1 MNNEI
6 FKLFGTIGVDTSQ
19 ADKAID
25 NTVDNAEKEV
35 EKIPG
40 FFKKAAQII
49 GTVFVVDKLIDFGKA
64 SVDAA
69 AEAMAIQAQ
78 FEQVFGNTQ
87 GLAKSTLDQM
97 AKDFGMLPN
106 RLKGPL
112 TTTTSMFK
120 GLGLD
125 TEDAMAQ
132 AGIAVT
138 LAADAAAFF
147 DRSYEDANRA
157 LNSFIKGNYAGGE
170 SIGLFANETQ
180 LATWASQNLGIEWSK
195 LGEADKQ
202 MARLQFATAMQ
213 ESAGATGQASRES
226 EAYQN
231 QVGNLKQAWNDFK
244 VVVGTPMMDT
254 VIQGLMT
261 AVEWIQKASAGL
273 QDFINWANENET
285 AMILM
290 GVALGTIVTLLTA
303 YQIQQHGATIAAT
316 AWKFISGIA
325 ATTTTALGTA
335 FAFLTSPIGLII
347 LAIGAAIAIGVLL
360 WKNWDTIKEK
370 VGQLWTNN
378 KEKFKQIGDAI
389 MAPVEKAKNFVKDMI
404 DKIKGFFNFKWSLP
418 KLKLPKVK
426 IDGEFSLLPPKVP
439 KFSIDWFAKGGIMT
453 GPTIFGMNGGNLMGG
468 GEAGREAVLP
478 LNRDTL
484 GSIGEGIVNAS
495 DMNNPGFLEK
505 LDAIIDLLVELLTV
519 NPQYQVLLDSG
530 ALVGELTPLIDERM
544 GRRAERKMRG
554 G

>member
-78 FEQVFGNTQ
+78 FEQVFGATQ

-147 DRSYEDANRA
+147 DKSYEDANSA
-157 LNSFIKGNYAGGE
+157 LNSFIKGNYEGGE

-202 MARLQFATAMQ
+202 MTRLQFATAMQ

-231 QVGNLKQAWNDFK
+231 QVGNLQQAWKDFK
-244 VVVGTPMMDT
+244 VVVGTPMMDV
-254 VIQGLMT
+254 VIQGLMA

-370 VGQLWTNN
+370 VGQLWTNI

-404 DKIKGFFNFKWSLP
+404 DKIKGFFNFKWELP
-418 KLKLPKVK
+418 KLKLPRVK
-426 IDGEFSLLPPKVP
+426 IAGEFSLLPPRVP
-439 KFSIDWFAKGGIMT
+439 RFSIDWFAKGGIMT
-453 GPTIFGMNGGNLMGG
+453 GPTIFGMNGGSLMGG

-495 DMNNPGFLEK
+495 NMNNPGFLEK

-530 ALVGELTPLIDERM
+530 VLVGELTPLIDERM